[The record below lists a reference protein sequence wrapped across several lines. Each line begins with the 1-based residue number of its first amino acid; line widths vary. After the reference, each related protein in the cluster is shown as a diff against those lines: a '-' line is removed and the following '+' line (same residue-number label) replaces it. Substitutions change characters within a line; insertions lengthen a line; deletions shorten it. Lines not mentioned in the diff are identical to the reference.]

1 MIKAVTQ
8 AEKSP
13 PLHTSSLQVVV
24 PPTHIL
30 FPLLLAPVIHSFT
43 HQNSVC
49 HTYGMGM
56 VPLYTYH
63 MVCGTYGMVCG
74 TPPPCSP
81 FVIHSF
87 TRNTKAYYFILSCHA
102 IHTPHHHT
110 LLLALHFVTTGT
122 IVLSSGT
129 IRYGRV

>member
-8 AEKSP
+8 ADKAP
-13 PLHTSSLQVVV
+13 PCSVVH
-24 PPTHIL
+24 THIL
-30 FPLLLAPVIHSFT
+30 RSPPPRPRDSLIHASKQK
-43 HQNSVC
+43 HPSKKSVC
-49 HTYGMGM
+49 PHIWYGM